1 MSLISSL
8 GAPSWF
14 ITFAP
19 ADVNHPI
26 ALYYADTK
34 ETIYPTFRMEAERV
48 KLIANNPV
56 AGARFFKALVDMF
69 IKHVL
74 GV

>member
-1 MSLISSL
+1 MKNEIWALTSYL

-26 ALYYADTK
+26 ALYYADAK
-34 ETIYPTFRMEAERV
+34 VSFYPKLYSQDER
-48 KLIANNPV
+48 
-56 AGARFFKALVDMF
+56 F
-69 IKHVL
+69 
-74 GV
+74 